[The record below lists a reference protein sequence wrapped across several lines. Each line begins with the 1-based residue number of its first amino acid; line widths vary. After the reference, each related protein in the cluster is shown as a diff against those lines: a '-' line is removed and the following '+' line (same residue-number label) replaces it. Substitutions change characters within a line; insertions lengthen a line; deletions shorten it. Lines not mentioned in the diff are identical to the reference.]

1 MLQRIIV
8 KVSIKKDKDRSKAMK
23 IAVGATGV
31 ISVKIGGDDKN
42 IVTVIGNEVDAVSLT
57 QSLVKKFGSAT
68 LVRVEQVVKV
78 YGFDQDQFRG
88 ASMIYEGQPADNYRN
103 NYSQPMSFYNSPV
116 VQYPPQYYY
125 PCERPGESG
134 CSIM

>member
-42 IVTVIGNEVDAVSLT
+42 IVTVIGNEVDAVTLTRSLE
-57 QSLVKKFGSAT
+57 KKLGSAT
-68 LVRVEQVVKV
+68 LVRVEHVVKV
-78 YGFDQDQFRG
+78 IRYDQDHR
-88 ASMIYEGQPADNYRN
+88 ASVIYEPADNYRN
-103 NYSQPMSFYNSPV
+103 NYSQLPMNFYNSPV
-116 VQYPPQYYY
+116 LQYPPQYYY

>member
-1 MLQRIIV
+1 M
-8 KVSIKKDKDRSKAMK
+8 
-23 IAVGATGV
+23 

-42 IVTVIGNEVDAVSLT
+42 IVTVIGDQVDAVSLT
-57 QSLVKKFGSAT
+57 RSLVKKFGSAT

-78 YGFDQDQFRG
+78 YGFDQDQVRG
-88 ASMIYEGQPADNYRN
+88 SMIYEGQPADNYRN

-116 VQYPPQYYY
+116 LQYPPQYFY
-125 PCERPGESG
+125 PYERPGESG